1 MLTTFRHLEMVR
13 EKIGYYL
20 PRPDALKRRS
30 WDEQA
35 SAGDKSVINRKQSY
49 SVKHFRFFPW
59 TVGPSSFQTIK
70 MSVGVKVGILTVSDR
85 CSRGEAEDKSGPN
98 LQKLVKASTS
108 LNVKEVLSECVP
120 DEANEI
126 KRVLLKWCDTENAHL
141 VLTTGGTGFAP
152 RDVTPEATMEVI
164 ERPAQGLT
172 MRMLSESLK
181 VTPMAMLS
189 RSACGIRK
197 GTIIINLPGSLKGS
211 QECFQFVLPAL
222 PHAIEVLRGSPN
234 VGATHASM
242 KGPAHSP
249 GVTHHECPHKSHG
262 RAIRDLSK
270 VAERDRH
277 SPFPLVP
284 MDKALSVVMDNAHCL
299 PKTVVALEDSLG
311 YMLASDVFAKE
322 PFPPFPASIKDGY
335 AVLAAD
341 GPGERLVLGPVT
353 AGEVTVLHV
362 FSGHVMRITTGAPVP
377 PGADA
382 VVQVEDTELLES
394 DNDGRTEKKIKILTS
409 PKPGQD
415 IRPIGFDVN
424 KGQQVL
430 SCFEKLGPA
439 ELGLMASLGLTDVE
453 VFQKPKVA
461 VLSTGNEVVK
471 PGEVTRAGQI
481 RDSNKIALKSIINSH
496 GFEVIDLG
504 IAADTPQDLESKL
517 SAGLEKADV
526 VVSSGG
532 VSMGEK
538 DYLKPVLEDILG
550 ATIHFGRV
558 FMKPGKP
565 TTFATATVNR
575 KKKLIF
581 ALPGN
586 PVSAVVTFNLFVLP
600 ALRKLA
606 GSQCPELT
614 QVKAKLP
621 QSVQLDPRPEYHR
634 VVLSWK
640 SGEAV
645 PSAVSTGSQCSS
657 RLLSMRTANALLVL
671 PPRSNDLTRIEAGE
685 IVDALIIGEI

>member
-1 MLTTFRHLEMVR
+1 M
-13 EKIGYYL
+13 
-20 PRPDALKRRS
+20 
-30 WDEQA
+30 
-35 SAGDKSVINRKQSY
+35 SAV
-49 SVKHFRFFPW
+49 
-59 TVGPSSFQTIK
+59 
-70 MSVGVKVGILTVSDR
+70 VKVGILTVSDR

-98 LQKLVKASTS
+98 LQRLVRSSK
-108 LNVKEVLSECVP
+108 LNVDEVLCDCVP
-120 DEANEI
+120 DEPNDI
-126 KRVLLKWCDTENAHL
+126 KRVLLKWCDSEELHL
-141 VLTTGGTGFAP
+141 VLTTGGTGFSS
-152 RDVTPEATMEVI
+152 RDVTPEVTSEII
-164 ERPAQGLT
+164 EKPAPGLSLG
-172 MRMLSESLK
+172 MLSESLK

-189 RSACGIRK
+189 RATCGIRK

-222 PHAIEVLRGSPN
+222 PHAIEVLRNCPN
-234 VGATHASM
+234 VGVTHASM
-242 KGPAHSP
+242 QGPARSP
-249 GVTHHECPHKSHG
+249 VSTHHMCPHKAHG
-262 RAIRDLSK
+262 KAVRDLSK

-277 SPFPLVP
+277 SRYPLVP
-284 MDKALSVVMDNAHCL
+284 MDEALSMIMANSQCL
-299 PKTVVALEDSLG
+299 PQKIITLEDSLG
-311 YMLASDVFAKE
+311 YVLASDVFAKE
-322 PFPPFPASIKDGY
+322 PFPPFPASVKDGY
-335 AVLAAD
+335 AVLASD

-353 AGEVTVLHV
+353 AGEVTACNII
-362 FSGHVMRITTGAPVP
+362 SGHVKRITTGAPLP

-394 DNDGRTEKKIKILTS
+394 ENEGRTEKRIKILTT

-430 SCFEKLGPA
+430 TALQKLGPA
-439 ELGLMASLGLTDVE
+439 ELGLLASLGLTEVE

-461 VLSTGNEVVK
+461 VLSTGNEVVN
-471 PGEVTRAGQI
+471 PGEDTRAGQI
-481 RDSNKIALKSIINSH
+481 RDSNKIALKSLIRTH
-496 GFEVIDLG
+496 GFEALDLG
-504 IAADTPQDLESKL
+504 IAADSPQDLQTKL
-517 SAGLEKADV
+517 SVGLEKADV
-526 VVSSGG
+526 LVSSGG

-538 DYLKPVLEDILG
+538 DFLKPVLEDLLG

-565 TTFATATVNR
+565 TTFATTAISG

-586 PVSAVVTFNLFVLP
+586 PVSAMVTFNLFVLP

-606 GSQCPELT
+606 GFQHPQLT
-614 QVKAKLP
+614 KIKAKLP
-621 QSVQLDPRPEYHR
+621 QPVDLDPRPEYHR

-640 SGEAV
+640 PGEAV
-645 PSAVSTGSQCSS
+645 PSAISTGSQCSS

-671 PPRSNDLTRIEAGE
+671 PPRSDTLTRINAGE

>member
-1 MLTTFRHLEMVR
+1 M
-13 EKIGYYL
+13 
-20 PRPDALKRRS
+20 
-30 WDEQA
+30 A
-35 SAGDKSVINRKQSY
+35 S
-49 SVKHFRFFPW
+49 
-59 TVGPSSFQTIK
+59 
-70 MSVGVKVGILTVSDR
+70 GVKVGILTVSDR
-85 CSRGEAEDKSGPN
+85 CSRGETEDKSGPN
-98 LQKLVKASTS
+98 LQTLVTASS
-108 LNVKEVLSECVP
+108 LLNVEEVLYDCVP
-120 DEANEI
+120 DEPRDI
-126 KRVLLKWCDTENAHL
+126 RRVLLHWCDTANVHL
-141 VLTTGGTGFAP
+141 VLTTGGTGFSP

-189 RSACGIRK
+189 RAMCGIRK

-222 PHAIEVLRGSPN
+222 QHAIEVLRGSPIVAN
-234 VGATHASM
+234 THASM
-242 KGPAHSP
+242 QNPTHSSVQEP
-249 GVTHHECPHKSHG
+249 TQSRGTHHDCAHKSHVKSV
-262 RAIRDLSK
+262 RDLNK
-270 VAERDRH
+270 VAKRDRH

-284 MDKALSVVMDNAHCL
+284 MDKACSVVMENTCRL
-299 PKTVVALEDSLG
+299 PKTVMPLEDSLG
-311 YMLASDVFAKE
+311 YILASDIFAKE

-335 AVLAAD
+335 AVLSSD

-353 AGEVTVLHV
+353 AGEISKSHV
-362 FSGHVMRITTGAPVP
+362 ISGHVMRITTGAPVP

-394 DNDGRTEKKIKILTS
+394 DNDGQIEKKIKILPS
-409 PKPGQD
+409 PIIVGQD
-415 IRPIGFDVN
+415 IRPIGFDVK

-430 SCFEKLGPA
+430 SCFERLGPA

-453 VFQKPKVA
+453 VFQKPRVG
-461 VLSTGNEVVK
+461 VLSTGNEIVK
-471 PGEVTRAGQI
+471 PSEVIKAGQI
-481 RDSNKIALKSIINSH
+481 RDSNKIALKSLISSH

-517 SAGLEKADV
+517 SLGLEKADV
-526 VVSSGG
+526 IVSSGG

-538 DYLKPVLEDILG
+538 DFLKPVLEDLLG

-565 TTFATATVNR
+565 TTFATITKDGVT
-575 KKKLIF
+575 KLMF

-586 PVSAVVTFNLFVLP
+586 PVSAMVTFNLFVLP
-600 ALRKLA
+600 ALRKMA
-606 GSQCPELT
+606 GFQCPELT
-614 QVKAKLP
+614 KVKARLP
-621 QSVQLDPRPEYHR
+621 QAVPLDMRPEYHR

-640 SGEAV
+640 SGEAI

-671 PPRSNDLTRIEAGE
+671 PPRNDNLTRIEAGE

>member
-1 MLTTFRHLEMVR
+1 M
-13 EKIGYYL
+13 
-20 PRPDALKRRS
+20 
-30 WDEQA
+30 
-35 SAGDKSVINRKQSY
+35 SAA
-49 SVKHFRFFPW
+49 
-59 TVGPSSFQTIK
+59 
-70 MSVGVKVGILTVSDR
+70 VKVGILTVSDR

-98 LQKLVKASTS
+98 LQRLVRSSK
-108 LNVKEVLSECVP
+108 LNVDEVLCGCVP
-120 DEANEI
+120 DEPNDI
-126 KRVLLKWCDTENAHL
+126 KRVLLKWCDSEELHL
-141 VLTTGGTGFAP
+141 VLTTGGTGFSS
-152 RDVTPEATMEVI
+152 RDVTPEVTSEII
-164 ERPAQGLT
+164 EKPAPGLSLG
-172 MRMLSESLK
+172 MLSESLK

-189 RSACGIRK
+189 RATCGIRK

-222 PHAIEVLRGSPN
+222 PHAIEVLRNCPN
-234 VGATHASM
+234 VGVTHASM
-242 KGPAHSP
+242 QGPARSP
-249 GVTHHECPHKSHG
+249 VSTHHMCPHKAHG
-262 RAIRDLSK
+262 KAVRDLSK

-277 SPFPLVP
+277 SRYPLVP
-284 MDKALSVVMDNAHCL
+284 MDEALSMIMANSQRL
-299 PKTVVALEDSLG
+299 PQKIITLEDSLG
-311 YMLASDVFAKE
+311 YVLASDVFAKE
-322 PFPPFPASIKDGY
+322 PFPPFPASVKDGY
-335 AVLAAD
+335 AVLASD

-353 AGEVTVLHV
+353 AGEVTACNVI
-362 FSGHVMRITTGAPVP
+362 SGHVMRITTGAPLP

-394 DNDGRTEKKIKILTS
+394 ENEGRTEKMIKILTN

-430 SCFEKLGPA
+430 TALQKLGPA
-439 ELGLMASLGLTDVE
+439 ELGLMASLGLTEVE

-461 VLSTGNEVVK
+461 VLSTGNEVVN
-471 PGEVTRAGQI
+471 PGEDTRAGQI
-481 RDSNKIALKSIINSH
+481 RDSNKIALKSLIRTH
-496 GFEVIDLG
+496 GFEALDLG
-504 IAADTPQDLESKL
+504 IAADSPQDLQTKL
-517 SAGLEKADV
+517 SVGLEKADV
-526 VVSSGG
+526 LVSSGG

-538 DYLKPVLEDILG
+538 DFLKPVLEDLLG

-565 TTFATATVNR
+565 TTFATTAISG

-586 PVSAVVTFNLFVLP
+586 PVSAMVTFSLFVLP

-606 GSQCPELT
+606 GFQHPQLT
-614 QVKAKLP
+614 KIKAKLP
-621 QSVQLDPRPEYHR
+621 QPVDLDPRPEYHR

-640 SGEAV
+640 PGEAV
-645 PSAVSTGSQCSS
+645 PSAISTGSQCSS

-671 PPRSNDLTRIEAGE
+671 PPRSDTLTRINAGE

>member
-1 MLTTFRHLEMVR
+1 M
-13 EKIGYYL
+13 
-20 PRPDALKRRS
+20 
-30 WDEQA
+30 
-35 SAGDKSVINRKQSY
+35 SAV
-49 SVKHFRFFPW
+49 
-59 TVGPSSFQTIK
+59 
-70 MSVGVKVGILTVSDR
+70 VKVGILTVSDR

-98 LQKLVKASTS
+98 LQRLVRSSK
-108 LNVKEVLSECVP
+108 LNVDEVLCDCVP
-120 DEANEI
+120 DEPNDI
-126 KRVLLKWCDTENAHL
+126 KRVLLKWCDSEELHL
-141 VLTTGGTGFAP
+141 VLTTGGTGFSS
-152 RDVTPEATMEVI
+152 RDVTPEVTSEII
-164 ERPAQGLT
+164 EKPAPGLSLG
-172 MRMLSESLK
+172 MLSESLK

-189 RSACGIRK
+189 RATCGIRK

-222 PHAIEVLRGSPN
+222 PHAIEVLRNCPN
-234 VGATHASM
+234 VGVTHASM
-242 KGPAHSP
+242 QGPARSP
-249 GVTHHECPHKSHG
+249 VSTHHMCPHKAHG
-262 RAIRDLSK
+262 KAVRDLSK

-277 SPFPLVP
+277 SRYPLVP
-284 MDKALSVVMDNAHCL
+284 MDEALSMIMANSQCL
-299 PKTVVALEDSLG
+299 PQKIITLEDSLG
-311 YMLASDVFAKE
+311 YVLASDVFAKE
-322 PFPPFPASIKDGY
+322 PFPPFPASVKDGY
-335 AVLAAD
+335 AVLASD

-353 AGEVTVLHV
+353 AGEVTACNVI
-362 FSGHVMRITTGAPVP
+362 SGHVMRITTGAPLP

-394 DNDGRTEKKIKILTS
+394 ENEGRTEKRIKILTT

-430 SCFEKLGPA
+430 TALQKLGPA
-439 ELGLMASLGLTDVE
+439 ELGLLASLGLTEVE

-461 VLSTGNEVVK
+461 VLSTGNEVVN
-471 PGEVTRAGQI
+471 PGEDTRAGQI
-481 RDSNKIALKSIINSH
+481 RDSNKIALKSLIRTH
-496 GFEVIDLG
+496 GFEALDLG
-504 IAADTPQDLESKL
+504 IAADSPQDLQTKL
-517 SAGLEKADV
+517 SVGLGKADV
-526 VVSSGG
+526 LVSSGG

-538 DYLKPVLEDILG
+538 DFLKPVLEDLLG

-565 TTFATATVNR
+565 TTFATTAISG

-586 PVSAVVTFNLFVLP
+586 PVSAMVTFNLFVLP

-606 GSQCPELT
+606 GFQHPQLT
-614 QVKAKLP
+614 KIKAKLP
-621 QSVQLDPRPEYHR
+621 QPVDLDPRPEYHR

-640 SGEAV
+640 PGEAV
-645 PSAVSTGSQCSS
+645 PSAISTGSQCSS

-671 PPRSNDLTRIEAGE
+671 PPRSDTLTRINVGE

>member
-1 MLTTFRHLEMVR
+1 M
-13 EKIGYYL
+13 
-20 PRPDALKRRS
+20 
-30 WDEQA
+30 
-35 SAGDKSVINRKQSY
+35 SAN
-49 SVKHFRFFPW
+49 
-59 TVGPSSFQTIK
+59 
-70 MSVGVKVGILTVSDR
+70 VKVGILTVSDR

-98 LQKLVKASTS
+98 LEKLVRASTA
-108 LNVKEVLSECVP
+108 LNVKEVLCECVP
-120 DEANEI
+120 DEPNEI
-126 KRVLLKWCDTENAHL
+126 KRVLLKWCDTENAHV
-141 VLTTGGTGFAP
+141 VLTTGGTGFSP
-152 RDVTPEATMEVI
+152 RDITPEVTMEVI
-164 ERPAQGLT
+164 ERPAQGLSL
-172 MRMLSESLK
+172 RMLSESLK

-189 RSACGIRK
+189 RAACGIRK
-197 GTIIINLPGSLKGS
+197 GTIIVNLPGSLKAS

-234 VGATHASM
+234 VSVTHASM
-242 KGPAHSP
+242 ENPAHSP
-249 GVTHHECPHKSHG
+249 GDTHHICPHKFHSK
-262 RAIRDLSK
+262 AVRDLSK

-299 PKTVVALEDSLG
+299 PKTVISLDDCLG
-311 YMLASDVFAKE
+311 YVLASDVFAKE
-322 PFPPFPASIKDGY
+322 PFPPFAASVKDGY
-335 AVLAAD
+335 AVLSSD
-341 GPGERLVLGPVT
+341 GPGKRLVLGPVT
-353 AGEVTVLHV
+353 AGEITASRVI
-362 FSGHVMRITTGAPVP
+362 SGHVMRITTGAPVP

-394 DNDGRTEKKIKILTS
+394 DNNGRTEKKIKIIVS

-415 IRPIGFDVN
+415 IRPIGFDVSE
-424 KGQQVL
+424 GQHVL
-430 SCFEKLGPA
+430 ASSEKLGPA
-439 ELGLMASLGLTDVE
+439 ELGLMASLGLTNVE

-481 RDSNKIALKSIINSH
+481 RDSNKIALKSLITSH

-517 SAGLEKADV
+517 SVGLAKADV

-538 DYLKPVLEDILG
+538 DYLKPVLEDLLG

-565 TTFATATVNR
+565 TTFATTSVEG

-586 PVSAVVTFNLFVLP
+586 PVSAMVTFNLFVLP

-606 GSQCPELT
+606 GYQCPELT
-614 QVKAKLP
+614 KVKAKLP
-621 QSVQLDPRPEYHR
+621 QAVHLDPRPEYHR

-640 SGEAV
+640 PGETV

-657 RLLSMRTANALLVL
+657 RLLSMRTANALLIL
-671 PPRSNDLTRIEAGE
+671 PPRSDDLTRIEAGE

>member
-1 MLTTFRHLEMVR
+1 M
-13 EKIGYYL
+13 
-20 PRPDALKRRS
+20 
-30 WDEQA
+30 A
-35 SAGDKSVINRKQSY
+35 S
-49 SVKHFRFFPW
+49 
-59 TVGPSSFQTIK
+59 
-70 MSVGVKVGILTVSDR
+70 GVKVGILTVSDR
-85 CSRGEAEDKSGPN
+85 CSRGETEDKSGPN
-98 LQKLVKASTS
+98 LQKLVTASS
-108 LNVKEVLSECVP
+108 LLNVEEVLYDCVP
-120 DEANEI
+120 DEPRDI
-126 KRVLLKWCDTENAHL
+126 RRVLLHWCDTANVHI
-141 VLTTGGTGFAP
+141 VLTTGGTGFSP
-152 RDVTPEATMEVI
+152 RDVTPEVTMEVI

-189 RSACGIRK
+189 RAMCGIRK

-222 PHAIEVLRGSPN
+222 QHAIEVLRGSPIVAN
-234 VGATHASM
+234 THASM
-242 KGPAHSP
+242 QNPTHSSAHESTHSR
-249 GVTHHECPHKSHG
+249 GTHHDCAHKSHVKTV
-262 RAIRDLSK
+262 RDLNK
-270 VAERDRH
+270 VAKRDRH

-284 MDKALSVVMDNAHCL
+284 MDKACSMVMENACRL
-299 PKTVVALEDSLG
+299 PKTVMPLEDSLG
-311 YMLASDVFAKE
+311 YILASDIFAKE

-335 AVLAAD
+335 AVLSSD

-353 AGEVTVLHV
+353 AGEISKSHV
-362 FSGHVMRITTGAPVP
+362 ISGHVMRITTGAPVP

-394 DNDGRTEKKIKILTS
+394 DNDGRIERKIKILAS
-409 PKPGQD
+409 PIIVGQD
-415 IRPIGFDVN
+415 IRPIGFDVK

-430 SCFEKLGPA
+430 SCFERLGPA

-453 VFQKPKVA
+453 VFQKPRVG
-461 VLSTGNEVVK
+461 VLSTGNEIVK
-471 PGEVTRAGQI
+471 PSEIIKAGQI
-481 RDSNKIALKSIINSH
+481 RDSNKIALKSLINSH

-517 SAGLEKADV
+517 SLGLEKADV
-526 VVSSGG
+526 IVSSGG

-538 DYLKPVLEDILG
+538 DFLKPVLEDLLG

-565 TTFATATVNR
+565 TTFATITKDGVT
-575 KKKLIF
+575 KLMF

-586 PVSAVVTFNLFVLP
+586 PVSAMVTFNLFVLP
-600 ALRKLA
+600 ALRKMA
-606 GSQCPELT
+606 GFQCPELT
-614 QVKAKLP
+614 KVKASLP
-621 QSVQLDPRPEYHR
+621 QAVSLDMRPEYHR

-640 SGEAV
+640 SGEAI

-671 PPRSNDLTRIEAGE
+671 PPRSDNLTRIEAGE